1 MNDQCGFLIDMDG
14 VIYSGGQLIPGAVDF
29 IGALLDQ
36 DRPFMFLTNNSQR
49 TRRDIMTRLNRLSIS
64 VSEKHIFTCADA
76 TAAYLARQKPG
87 GTAYVIGEGGLLTAL
102 HEQGFSVVDKDPDFV
117 VIGECRTFNAEMM
130 EAALNLLLG
139 GAKFIATNLDQNC
152 PTSNGMRPGCGALV
166 SMLERASGKKAF
178 SVGKPS
184 PVMMRGA
191 RKELS
196 LDAKRTV
203 MIGDT
208 MSTDILGGH
217 QLGYYTI
224 LVLSGTTRSEDLAT
238 YSYRP
243 DMVVGSIA
251 DIRLDMM
258 DEVLGQFSKS
268 FEEESQFIEFA

>member
-1 MNDQCGFLIDMDG
+1 MNDQYGFLIDMDG

-258 DEVLGQFSKS
+258 DEVLGQCSKS
-268 FEEESQFIEFA
+268 FEEESQFIEVA

>member
-1 MNDQCGFLIDMDG
+1 
-14 VIYSGGQLIPGAVDF
+14 
-29 IGALLDQ
+29 
-36 DRPFMFLTNNSQR
+36 
-49 TRRDIMTRLNRLSIS
+49 
-64 VSEKHIFTCADA
+64 
-76 TAAYLARQKPG
+76 
-87 GTAYVIGEGGLLTAL
+87 
-102 HEQGFSVVDKDPDFV
+102 
-117 VIGECRTFNAEMM
+117 
-130 EAALNLLLG
+130 
-139 GAKFIATNLDQNC
+139 
-152 PTSNGMRPGCGALV
+152 
-166 SMLERASGKKAF
+166 MLERASGKKAF

-258 DEVLGQFSKS
+258 DEVLGQCSKS
-268 FEEESQFIEFA
+268 FEEESQFIEVA

>member
-1 MNDQCGFLIDMDG
+1 MDG
-14 VIYSGGQLIPGAVDF
+14 VIYSGGQLISGAADF
-29 IGALLDQ
+29 IGELLEQ
-36 DRPFMFLTNNSQR
+36 DRPFTFLTNNSQR
-49 TRRDIMTRLNRLSIS
+49 TRRDIMTRLNRLGIP
-64 VSEKHIFTCADA
+64 VREKHIYTCADA
-76 TAAYLARQKPG
+76 TATYLARQKPG

-102 HEQGFSVVDKDPDFV
+102 HEQGFSVVDRDPDFV

-130 EAALNLLLG
+130 EAALNLLID
-139 GAKFIATNLDQNC
+139 GAKLIATNLDPNC
-152 PTSNGMRPGCGALV
+152 PTGHGMRPGCGALV
-166 SMLERASGKKAF
+166 SMLEQASGKKAF

-224 LVLSGTTRSEDLAT
+224 LVLSGTTHSKDLAS

-243 DMVVGSIA
+243 DTVLNSIA
-251 DIRLDMM
+251 DINVNKI
-258 DEVLGQFSKS
+258 DELLRETTSCSQ
-268 FEEESQFIEFA
+268 EESQFFEVA